1 MPLAIKEN
9 QPEVVAVWK
18 IGQKLWTREYAA
30 VYEALRSF
38 NWTPQIQPLVAAFS
52 GYLYSKLSLD
62 LVSSVVYI
70 NINVYIC

>member
-1 MPLAIKEN
+1 MPLAVKEN

-52 GYLYSKLSLD
+52 GYFILNCLGIWF
-62 LVSSVVYI
+62 SVVYI